1 MVTAVFEK
9 FTERAIKAVMLAQQE
24 AKALSRPE
32 VGPEHIVMGLIA
44 EEAKKGGYLGTGMTI
59 DKARDRARD
68 ITSFDPARAN
78 ARRGTSEVPFS
89 RGAKRVFEAALQES
103 ANQGMSYIAPEH
115 VAAAAAELDDDAL
128 IRFFALMTTDRA
140 NLATEARR
148 RVKRARERI
157 WSRAPLERRV
167 SRAATARAAGGCDAA
182 RQG

>member
-78 ARRGTSEVPFS
+78 ARRGTSKFPS
-89 RGAKRVFEAALQES
+89 
-103 ANQGMSYIAPEH
+103 
-115 VAAAAAELDDDAL
+115 AAARSACS
-128 IRFFALMTTDRA
+128 
-140 NLATEARR
+140 RR
-148 RVKRARERI
+148 R
-157 WSRAPLERRV
+157 SRSPPTR
-167 SRAATARAAGGCDAA
+167 G
-182 RQG
+182 